1 MANIDTTYLEHCIAT
16 LVRAFNFYNRVE
28 KNSIESD
35 MYRCSCLKEFE
46 IILEQSGKLTRKSLK
61 PYFHSSKEVDK
72 LYFKD
77 IFRHCVL
84 RSMMTLEECEH
95 WLQYSNIC
103 HDSDSDDDHDAS
115 KYAETMELIP
125 MFIQD
130 ATNLV
135 KMIQTQNTHRNA
147 FV

>member
-35 MYRCSCLKEFE
+35 MYRCSCLKQFE

-84 RSMMTLEECEH
+84 RSMMTLEECER

-103 HDSDSDDDHDAS
+103 NDSDDSQETAN
-115 KYAETMELIP
+115 YAETMDLIP
-125 MFIQD
+125 AFIQD